1 MENKNGLVAFALL
14 GLAVGTAAY
23 YLLGTEDGK
32 RQLDRANEG
41 VKSLTNSIKDLSKKE
56 AKRAAK
62 LAKSAKADLEN
73 LKDKAKEAGKHALD
87 NASEKAQQW
96 ANKASDAANGVSHK
110 AEDVIADAKSEINK
124 A

>member
-87 NASEKAQQW
+87 AASEKAQQW
-96 ANKASDAANGVSHK
+96 ANKASDAANGVGHK